1 MSARNEES
9 IPDAPG
15 DIHTPNE
22 DVAREAAGEAG
33 VDRGQRQDEGEE
45 MDDEVF
51 EDASDAGE
59 VLLRRRD
66 VLPPPPPPKWNYR
79 RPIPLPVSN
88 TPHIKPEDYDG
99 TRDWEEY
106 KIYYDQYS
114 ELYGWDEERKAMVLG
129 ICLKGEARV
138 VLASLSPAQRR
149 SYLALTNALAQSFS
163 PKEMV
168 HLYQAELKAR
178 RRKPDESM
186 VDLGRDIAKLVRLA
200 YPTADPSTRDVIGIN
215 SFLEALPGP
224 ASEMKLHVIK
234 GRPRNLQ
241 EAVAHATEVDAVME
255 AESRKSSRK
264 RGDVRMV
271 ESVETD
277 LVEEIKKLKSDL
289 TKTQEE
295 LASARRGMVEKRRE
309 KRSLRDVTCYEC
321 GEKGH
326 VRRNCP
332 KPAPKS
338 QGNESRRLE
347 KQ

>member
-1 MSARNEES
+1 
-9 IPDAPG
+9 
-15 DIHTPNE
+15 
-22 DVAREAAGEAG
+22 
-33 VDRGQRQDEGEE
+33 

-59 VLLRRRD
+59 VLFRRRD
-66 VLPPPPPPKWNYR
+66 VLPPPPPPMWNYR
-79 RPIPLPVSN
+79 RPIPPPVST

-114 ELYGWDEERKAMVLG
+114 ELYGWDEEKKAMVLG

-271 ESVETD
+271 GSVETD
-277 LVEEIKKLKSDL
+277 LGEEIRKLKSDL

-295 LASARRGMVEKRRE
+295 LASARREMIEKRRE
-309 KRSLRDVTCYEC
+309 KKPLKDITCYGC

-332 KPAPKS
+332 KPAPKG